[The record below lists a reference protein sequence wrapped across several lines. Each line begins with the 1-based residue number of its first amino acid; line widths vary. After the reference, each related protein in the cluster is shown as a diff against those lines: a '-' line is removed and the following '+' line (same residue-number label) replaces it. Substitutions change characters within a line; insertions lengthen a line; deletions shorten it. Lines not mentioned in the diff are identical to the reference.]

1 LKNDLHAD
9 SQKFLA
15 EVKRLQAE
23 INSIIKTHQ
32 GELNSLQKSI
42 WAKQKA
48 INETESNLTA
58 IGTYV
63 DKLEERLTS
72 FAITRRDMEEREK
85 KCRSIEE
92 SSFKAETE
100 TKLMTAK
107 VEDYTKQQEDLKK
120 LLEELALER
129 AKLQQENRKLR
140 TEQEF
145 RISEEEQL
153 KAMVTSLEAETQ
165 RLSESLD
172 EYKSEAESLRIS
184 LDAIRATNAEL
195 REQVDRLEELE
206 SELEKSQRAN
216 LELKDDYQQIQE
228 KLEGA
233 LKKSQ
238 NEVHELHSGSPK
250 HLIEET
256 SSQRI
261 DGGRSVVVVQEGATT
276 QPRALVQ
283 SGRNIPF
290 RALRKK
296 MSKATGIH
304 GFLTPSSRMEQRLRI
319 LKKRPIGLSV
329 SSQFLNEKESEAIDV
344 AMD

>member
-1 LKNDLHAD
+1 LHSD
-9 SQKFLA
+9 SLKFLA

-32 GELNSLQKSI
+32 SELNSLQKSI

-85 KCRSIEE
+85 KCRAIEE
-92 SSFKAETE
+92 SAFQAEAE
-100 TKLMTAK
+100 SKLMTAK

-129 AKLQQENRKLR
+129 ASLQQENRKLR
-140 TEQEF
+140 IEQEF

-153 KAMVTSLEAETQ
+153 TAMTTSLEAETK
-165 RLSESLD
+165 RLSVSLD
-172 EYKSEAESLRIS
+172 VYKSEAESLRIS
-184 LDAIRATNAEL
+184 LDEIRATNSEL
-195 REQVDRLEELE
+195 REQVGLLEELE
-206 SELEKSQRAN
+206 SELVKSRRAN

-233 LKKSQ
+233 LQKGE
-238 NEVHELHSGSPK
+238 NEVQKLHLGAPN

-256 SSQRI
+256 TFQRI
-261 DGGRSVVVVQEGATT
+261 DGGRSVIAEHEGAAT
-276 QPRALVQ
+276 QPRASVQ
-283 SGRNIPF
+283 SGRNVPL
-290 RALRKK
+290 RAIRKK
-296 MSKATGIH
+296 LSKATGIH

-319 LKKRPIGLSV
+319 LQKRPIGLSV
-329 SSQFLNEKESEAIDV
+329 QSQLLHDQETEAINLATD
-344 AMD
+344 